1 MKTYDEHVNNLQS
14 TKVFC
19 LKLFQ
24 KLKLSSKKFQVG
36 RMKRSTF
43 LSFGVAL
50 ILEEDLCPSQP
61 AMN

>member
-1 MKTYDEHVNNLQS
+1 MEKIGENKKKIKAFLQ
-14 TKVFC
+14 
-19 LKLFQ
+19 
-24 KLKLSSKKFQVG
+24 KFQVG

-50 ILEEDLCPSQP
+50 ILEEDSCPSQP

>member
-1 MKTYDEHVNNLQS
+1 MMSTLIIYNLD
-14 TKVFC
+14 F
-19 LKLFQ
+19 LF
-24 KLKLSSKKFQVG
+24 KIVSKIKAFLQKFQVG

-50 ILEEDLCPSQP
+50 FLEEDLCLSQL

>member
-1 MKTYDEHVNNLQS
+1 MKTSDEHVNNLQR
-14 TKVFC
+14 TQVF
-19 LKLFQ
+19 LFKMVPKIKAFLQ
-24 KLKLSSKKFQVG
+24 KFQVG

-50 ILEEDLCPSQP
+50 FLEEDLCLSQL